1 MQSPEPNQSKETTM
15 NKTVI
20 GSMVAAILMAA
31 APAFAVPGGHGNGHG
46 GVNQRQ
52 FNQHERIQQGAR
64 SGELTRGESRGLR
77 HEQAGIR
84 QEERRYMSDGHLSG
98 RERRDLHR
106 DQNQASR
113 HIWQEKHDGERR
125 FQGPHADVRDPGV
138 NQRQFNQRERI
149 QSGWRSGELTRD
161 ERKSLA
167 SEQKGI
173 RQEERAYKSDGT
185 LTMAERR
192 DLQQDLNAASR
203 HIYNEAHDAERRF

>member
-1 MQSPEPNQSKETTM
+1 M

-20 GSMVAAILMAA
+20 GSMVAAVLMAA

-46 GVNQRQ
+46 NGHGVVNQRQ
-52 FNQHERIQQGAR
+52 FNQHERIEQGRR
-64 SGELTRGESRGLR
+64 SGDLTRGEARGLR

-84 QEERRYMSDGHLSG
+84 HEERRYMADGHLSG
-98 RERRDLHR
+98 RERRDLQH

-113 HIWQEKHDGERR
+113 DIWRERHDGERR
-125 FQGPHADVRDPGV
+125 FQGPRADVRDPGV

-149 QSGWRSGELTRD
+149 QNGWRSGEFTKD

-167 SEQKGI
+167 SEQKSI

-185 LTMAERR
+185 LTMVERR